1 MTMPEQQVLGVQ
13 RGIWIDERWLQD
25 AGLGS
30 HLRVIVQPGEI
41 RILAAPDEVEQ
52 PETANDVWSEEAI
65 EAWRSLG
72 RDAQPGQLK
81 NTSTNHDQYLY
92 GKNE

>member
-1 MTMPEQQVLGVQ
+1 MRRQLLT
-13 RGIWIDERWLQD
+13 IERWLQD

-30 HLRVIVQPGEI
+30 HLRVIVQLGEI

-52 PETANDVWSEEAI
+52 PEARNDVWSEEAI

-72 RDAQPGQLK
+72 RDAQPCQP
-81 NTSTNHDQYLY
+81 
-92 GKNE
+92 